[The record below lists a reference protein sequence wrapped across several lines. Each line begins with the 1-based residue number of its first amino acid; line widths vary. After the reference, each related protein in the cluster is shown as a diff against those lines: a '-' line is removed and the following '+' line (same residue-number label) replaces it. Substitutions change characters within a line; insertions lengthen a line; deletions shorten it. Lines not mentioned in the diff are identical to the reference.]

1 MKNHLKRAVS
11 PKTWIINRKENKF
24 TIRPN
29 PGAHALANGLPL
41 GIVLRDKLNLAS
53 TTGEIKKILNN
64 QEILVDGKRRKNHR
78 LIVGLFDV
86 VSIPLISKNYRLL
99 VDTKGR
105 LILIEISAE
114 ESKIKLS
121 KVVGK
126 TVLRGGKIQFNLHD
140 GKNILTDKE
149 AKIGDSFV
157 LSLPKIEIKKIL
169 PFKEGAYVFLT
180 KGKHAGDTGVLKTV
194 KGAEATYSARNT
206 NIDTAKEY
214 FFVVGENKAEINL
227 GKTLEE

>member
-1 MKNHLKRAVS
+1 MKNHLKRSVS

-29 PGAHALANGLPL
+29 PGAHSLANGLPL
-41 GIVLRDKLNLAS
+41 GLILRDKLKLAS

-105 LILIEISAE
+105 LVLIEISAE
-114 ESKIKLS
+114 ESKIKIS
-121 KVVGK
+121 KAVGK

-140 GKNILTDKE
+140 GKNILTDKK
-149 AKIGDSFV
+149 AKVGDSFI
-157 LSLPKIEIKKIL
+157 LSLPKLEIKKIL
-169 PFKEGAYVFLT
+169 PFKEGAHVFLI
-180 KGKHAGDTGVLKTV
+180 KGKHAGDAGILKTV
-194 KGAEATYSARNT
+194 KGVEATYSARDT

-214 FFVVGENKAEINL
+214 FFVVGESKAEINL
-227 GKTLEE
+227 GK